1 MRNNL
6 DLFFLSEFILDL
18 YPEASDNKENEPEWV
33 QNERSHFKELRDI
46 NKDNVMDREE
56 LANWILPNDFDR
68 SLSEAQHLIYE
79 ADENKV
85 IVN

>member
-1 MRNNL
+1 
-6 DLFFLSEFILDL
+6 
-18 YPEASDNKENEPEWV
+18 
-33 QNERSHFKELRDI
+33 
-46 NKDNVMDREE
+46 MDREE

-85 IVN
+85 NFKQLA

>member
-1 MRNNL
+1 MYPGA
-6 DLFFLSEFILDL
+6 SE
-18 YPEASDNKENEPEWV
+18 NKENEPEWV
-33 QNERSHFKELRDI
+33 QNERNHFKELRDI

-85 IVN
+85 NFKHLA